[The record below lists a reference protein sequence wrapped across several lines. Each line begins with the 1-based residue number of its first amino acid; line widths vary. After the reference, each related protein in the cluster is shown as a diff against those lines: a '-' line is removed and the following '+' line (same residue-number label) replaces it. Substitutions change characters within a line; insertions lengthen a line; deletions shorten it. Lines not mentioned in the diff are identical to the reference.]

1 MLKLVNHSSES
12 TLSHPSR
19 ALLSVF
25 TLPEGTGIIR
35 PGRGE
40 ILMTNITMSSFETQ
54 SSEEMMNIHL
64 RGEMKTMQLGGG
76 KKITQLGDQIV
87 MSQGEKVLSDAKRI
101 IKDTERSK
109 TMLGVIWFRT
119 E

>member
-1 MLKLVNHSSES
+1 
-12 TLSHPSR
+12 
-19 ALLSVF
+19 
-25 TLPEGTGIIR
+25 
-35 PGRGE
+35 
-40 ILMTNITMSSFETQ
+40 
-54 SSEEMMNIHL
+54 
-64 RGEMKTMQLGGG
+64 MQLGGG

-87 MSQGEKVLSDAKRI
+87 MSQGEKVLSDDEQI

>member
-19 ALLSVF
+19 ALLSLF

-35 PGRGE
+35 PGTGE
-40 ILMTNITMSSFETQ
+40 ILMMNITMNSFETQ
-54 SSEEMMNIHL
+54 SSEEMKITQL
-64 RGEMKTMQLGGG
+64 GGEMKTMQLGGG
-76 KKITQLGDQIV
+76 KKITQLRGQIA
-87 MSQGEKVLSDAKRI
+87 MSQEEKGLSDAERI

-109 TMLGVIWFRT
+109 TTLGVIWFRT

>member
-19 ALLSVF
+19 ALLSLF

-35 PGRGE
+35 PGTGE
-40 ILMTNITMSSFETQ
+40 ILMKNITMSSFETQ
-54 SSEEMMNIHL
+54 SSEEMKITQL
-64 RGEMKTMQLGGG
+64 GGEMKTTQLGGG
-76 KKITQLGDQIV
+76 KMITQFGGQIA
-87 MSQGEKVLSDAKRI
+87 MSQEEKGLSDVERI

-109 TMLGVIWFRT
+109 TTLGVIWFRT